1 MINIPLLKKICK
13 LPGAPGFEHRIRD
26 FIKEEVTPLVDE
38 IEIDSMGNL
47 IAIKKG
53 KSDKRVMVAAH
64 LDEIGF
70 ITTHID
76 DDGFLK
82 FHILGGFDPKTLTA

>member
-1 MINIPLLKKICK
+1 MINIELLKKICE

-26 FIKEEVTPLVDE
+26 FVKKEVTPLVDE
-38 IEIDSMGNL
+38 VQVDAMGNL

-53 KSDKRVMVAAH
+53 KAKKRVMVAAH
-64 LDEIGF
+64 LDEIAF

-76 DDGFLK
+76 DDGFCL
-82 FHILGGFDPKTLTA
+82 LYTSPSPRD